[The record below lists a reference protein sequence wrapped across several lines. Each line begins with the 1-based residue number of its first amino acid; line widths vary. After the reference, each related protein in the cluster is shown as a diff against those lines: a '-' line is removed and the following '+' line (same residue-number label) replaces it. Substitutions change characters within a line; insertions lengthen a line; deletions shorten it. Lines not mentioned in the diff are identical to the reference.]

1 MPEDYNSVERV
12 TSLFRGFGEIE
23 YVRLL
28 RADKN
33 IPADLRNYATQVPD
47 IGNVM
52 VCIDLGSVAVI
63 SLSVI
68 MTLC

>member
-1 MPEDYNSVERV
+1 MSVFFLHEFMYFCLRQVIRLPEEYNAVNRV
-12 TSLFRGFGEIE
+12 TSLFSGFGEIE

-47 IGNVM
+47 
-52 VCIDLGSVAVI
+52 LGV
-63 SLSVI
+63 
-68 MTLC
+68 T